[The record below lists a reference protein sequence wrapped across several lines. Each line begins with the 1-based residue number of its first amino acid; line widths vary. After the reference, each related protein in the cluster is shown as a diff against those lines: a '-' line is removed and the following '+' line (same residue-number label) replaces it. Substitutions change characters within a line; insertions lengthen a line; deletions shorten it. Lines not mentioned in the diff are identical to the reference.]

1 MPSPLC
7 CSGGCGLTESTETL
21 DVPLFPHEYDSSF
34 FDYLMQCR
42 PDLAPGGLG
51 GVRAPTPASLDES
64 QGRHGFPV
72 PFGTTVLALKYQGG
86 VVIAG
91 DRRATEG
98 YQIADRRIEKVF
110 KVDEHSVMAIAGAA
124 GPCLEMAKLFQ
135 TELEHYEKL
144 EGVQLSC
151 EGKANKLGQMVKANL
166 PMVFQ
171 GLVVMPIYVGFDLGR
186 GEGRIFKY
194 DLTGGR
200 YEESDYHAIGS
211 GGKDARSTMRE
222 RFRKQMSE
230 EDALRTALTA
240 LYTAAEEDIGTGG
253 PDLVRGIYPTAKL
266 VGVDGIMDVEEQ
278 RIASQYAALI
288 ADRQK
293 GG

>member
-1 MPSPLC
+1 MQRV
-7 CSGGCGLTESTETL
+7 L
-21 DVPLFPHEYDSSF
+21 DDEGSSF
-34 FDYLMQCR
+34 FDYLARHR
-42 PDLAPGGLG
+42 PDLAPPGPPWS
-51 GVRAPTPASLDES
+51 PTPSSSPLSNESGASPLP
-64 QGRHGFPV
+64 PV
-72 PFGTTVLALKYQGG
+72 TRGTTVLAMKYQGG

-98 YQIADRRIEKVF
+98 SQIAGRRIEKVS
-110 KVDEHSVMAIAGAA
+110 KVDEHSAMAIAGAA

-171 GLVVMPIYVGFDLGR
+171 GLVVIPIYVGYDLKR

-194 DLTGGR
+194 DITGGR

-211 GGKDARSTMRE
+211 GGKDARNTMRE
-222 RFRKQMSE
+222 HFRKTLSE
-230 EDALRTALTA
+230 EDALRIALLA
-240 LYTAAEEDIGTGG
+240 LYNAADEDVSTGG
-253 PDLVRGIYPTAKL
+253 PDLVRGIYPSAKL
-266 VGVDGIMDVEEQ
+266 VSASGISDVDDERMKTI
-278 RIASQYAALI
+278 YTALI
-288 ADRQK
+288 EERK
-293 GG
+293 KEG